1 MYSGGTP
8 NISNR
13 SYYDGN
19 IPFIKSGEINLN
31 STKECLSKLGLEN
44 SSAKL
49 ISSGDILI
57 ALYGA
62 TAGNI
67 AISKINGAINQAV
80 LCLNVDINKYYF
92 YYYFQSKIDYWL
104 SKYLQGGQ
112 PNLSAE
118 LLSKFH
124 INYTSNNY
132 EQEKISLFLKLLD
145 NKIDVN
151 ERKIEAL
158 KKYRKGL
165 LKIVCE
171 QGHVCL
177 LGEVLKEEIH
187 KTKINNEYPI
197 ISSTSEGVFLQ
208 KDYFNHQVASDNN
221 VGYKII
227 RKNQIVFSPQNL
239 WLGNINLNDK
249 YDVGCVS
256 PSYKIYSFDTEL
268 IDPQFFIEYLKTPY
282 MLYQYKL
289 CSEQGASVV
298 RRNLDLSSFLELKIT
313 LPNSEKQKI
322 IGALKTHLDLL
333 NRQLFLLKRVKSFL
347 LQNMFI

>member
-1 MYSGGTP
+1 MTTGKFWVNNHAHILKAKSNAFVLFLFYQLEHKDIRKFINSG
-8 NISNR
+8 SR
-13 SYYDGN
+13 
-19 IPFIKSGEINLN
+19 
-31 STKECLSKLGLEN
+31 SKL
-44 SSAKL
+44 
-49 ISSGDILI
+49 
-57 ALYGA
+57 
-62 TAGNI
+62 
-67 AISKINGAINQAV
+67 NQADLMEIPV
-80 LCLNVDINKYYF
+80 FLTLK
-92 YYYFQSKIDYWL
+92 
-104 SKYLQGGQ
+104 
-112 PNLSAE
+112 
-118 LLSKFH
+118 
-124 INYTSNNY
+124 T
-132 EQEKISLFLKLLD
+132 EQEKIGKFLCLIEKKCNLISL
-145 NKIDVN
+145 
-151 ERKIEAL
+151 KIEVL

-177 LGEVLKEEIH
+177 LGEVLSEEIH
-187 KTKINNEYPI
+187 KTKVNNEYPI

-227 RKNQIVFSPQNL
+227 RRNQIVFSPQNL

-282 MLYQYKL
+282 MLYRYKL

-298 RRNLDLSSFLELKIT
+298 RRNLDLSSFLEIKIT
-313 LPNSEKQKI
+313 IPDLETQKI

-333 NRQLFLLKRVKSFL
+333 DRQLFLLKQVKSFL
-347 LQNMFI
+347 FQNMFI

>member
-1 MYSGGTP
+1 MSFGRPYILNIGGAIHDGWLLISEFSNEFNKEFLRAYLES
-8 NISNR
+8 NIC
-13 SYYDGN
+13 
-19 IPFIKSGEINLN
+19 KSQYNKAAAGGVVSNLN
-31 STKECLSKLGLEN
+31 KEIVKSIYV
-44 SSAKL
+44 SYPS
-49 ISSGDILI
+49 II
-57 ALYGA
+57 
-62 TAGNI
+62 
-67 AISKINGAINQAV
+67 
-80 LCLNVDINKYYF
+80 
-92 YYYFQSKIDYWL
+92 
-104 SKYLQGGQ
+104 
-112 PNLSAE
+112 
-118 LLSKFH
+118 
-124 INYTSNNY
+124 
-132 EQEKISLFLKLLD
+132 EQ
-145 NKIDVN
+145 NKIARFLSLTDYKLEVL
-151 ERKIEAL
+151 EAKIATL

-171 QGHVCL
+171 KGHVCL

-187 KTKINNEYPI
+187 KTKVNNEYPI

-221 VGYKII
+221 VGYKIL

-256 PSYKIYSFDTEL
+256 PSYKIYSFDTAFIE
-268 IDPQFFIEYLKTPY
+268 PQFLIEYLKTSY

-313 LPNSEKQKI
+313 LPNLEKQKI
-322 IGALKTHLDLL
+322 IGTLKTHLDLL
-333 NRQLFLLKRVKSFL
+333 DRQFFLLRQIKSFL